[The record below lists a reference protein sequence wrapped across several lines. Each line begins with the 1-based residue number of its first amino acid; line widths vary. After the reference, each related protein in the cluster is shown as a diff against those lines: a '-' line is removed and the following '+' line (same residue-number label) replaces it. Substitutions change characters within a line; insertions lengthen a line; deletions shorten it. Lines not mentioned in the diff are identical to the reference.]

1 MGIGLCRFAV
11 RGRSS
16 GPGNLTN
23 GNLPLVRL
31 DCPMHSR
38 KGSDLSDHPYHHGN
52 LRDAFIEAALA
63 LEPEHGP
70 LGISLRE
77 VARAV
82 GVTHAAAYHHFASKE
97 ALVLAVADEGLTLLL
112 TAIREP
118 VTTHP
123 FTGRMAAFFR
133 IVTVGVEYVRYAV
146 DNPSRFRFMYGTP
159 PLPPGENGSPI
170 LARHAEVLQ
179 VFADAVSAAHRG
191 KARRPHRG
199 ADVGAGTRTGHAH
212 DCRRA
217 GRRASRNHAQAERE
231 RAPASRARPR
241 ARRHGRIHG
250 GCASAGSSLAAAG
263 NFVKRRR
270 PVRRGAP
277 AGHARCIFRSSAVNR
292 GLVRNAANRNDPP
305 IPYTAPERFSYARS
319 S

>member
-1 MGIGLCRFAV
+1 M
-11 RGRSS
+11 
-16 GPGNLTN
+16 T
-23 GNLPLVRL
+23 
-31 DCPMHSR
+31 SR

-63 LEPEHGP
+63 LEPEHGR
-70 LGISLRE
+70 LATTLRE

-97 ALVLAVADEGLTLLL
+97 ALVLAVADEGFSLLL

-159 PLPPGENGSPI
+159 PLPPGERGSPI

-179 VFADAVSAAHRG
+179 VFADAVSEAQRENVMAGKRADRIAAQMW
-191 KARRPHRG
+191 
-199 ADVGAGTRTGHAH
+199 
-212 DCRRA
+212 
-217 GRRASRNHAQAERE
+217 AQAHGLATLTIADALDGMPRGTTRRQSE
-231 RAPASRARPR
+231 SAR
-241 ARRHGRIHG
+241 
-250 GCASAGSSLAAAG
+250 
-263 NFVKRRR
+263 
-270 PVRRGAP
+270 RRGALDL
-277 AGHARCIFRSSAVNR
+277 ARGAMVGFMVGARPQDPSWR
-292 GLVRNAANRNDPP
+292 PPGL
-305 IPYTAPERFSYARS
+305 S
-319 S
+319 